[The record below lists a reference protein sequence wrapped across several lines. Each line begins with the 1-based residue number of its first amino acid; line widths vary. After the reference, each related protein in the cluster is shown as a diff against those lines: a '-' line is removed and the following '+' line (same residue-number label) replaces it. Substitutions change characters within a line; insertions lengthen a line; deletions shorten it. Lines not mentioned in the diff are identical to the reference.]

1 MINPETPRDDH
12 IDRLLDDYLA
22 GTLSEGEALAIE
34 AHAASC
40 ARCEDRLEAATRR
53 PVELVGA
60 LPATLREDTLRA
72 VAVARTVP
80 PQHVARKVRAPW
92 AWAGGITAIAAAAL
106 VYIVTQ
112 RTVPSPPHN
121 VDSTR
126 SPAVATAI
134 DSEIPSR
141 ERAAARLADQ
151 EAQSE
156 FAALDE
162 ADKELEAALA
172 AAPADREL
180 RAYLSAVRAR
190 RDELARRVKAA
201 TS

>member
-1 MINPETPRDDH
+1 MTNPDTIRCDDLE
-12 IDRLLDDYLA
+12 RSLDDYLA
-22 GTLSEGEALAIE
+22 GRLSERDAIALE
-34 AHAASC
+34 LHAASC
-40 ARCEDRLEAATRR
+40 ARCEARLEAVTRR
-53 PVELVGA
+53 PVDLSAA

-72 VAVARTVP
+72 VESARTGSRGRHAQP
-80 PQHVARKVRAPW
+80 IRRSW
-92 AWAGGITAIAAAAL
+92 AWTGGLTAIAAAAL
-106 VYIVTQ
+106 IYVVTQ
-112 RTVPSPPHN
+112 RTVPPQE
-121 VDSTR
+121 VIDSTR
-126 SPAVATAI
+126 SSAVATATEP
-134 DSEIPSR
+134 DVPSR

-162 ADKELEAALA
+162 AGKELEAALA